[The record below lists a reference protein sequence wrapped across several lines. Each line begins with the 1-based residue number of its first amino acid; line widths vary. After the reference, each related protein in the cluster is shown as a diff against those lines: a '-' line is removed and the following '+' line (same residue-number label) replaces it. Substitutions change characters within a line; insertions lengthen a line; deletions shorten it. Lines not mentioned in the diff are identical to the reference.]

1 MLLLADARAV
11 RKHLDGIGRFSV
23 SVIGNLDQLRPEWA
37 IRVVADPEGAHH
49 LTELES
55 EIVFCD
61 APRFGLSE
69 RIRIPRIVREI
80 GADAYLNFSMAGPV
94 VPVPSI
100 LTIHDLMVLQLR
112 GYFGEGCLRN
122 LLSRAV
128 FALLLKR
135 SVRTSEAIAVPSL
148 ATRDSIGRYYGK
160 HAERVFVTGEGQD
173 LFDPSDPPGV
183 ERKDFLLYVGNAR
196 AYKNLPRLL
205 ASYEEALQ
213 RVGETPPLVM
223 VVRRDRAYADF
234 EKLLTRSPVADRV
247 EVLSGISES
256 KLRNLYSTCMALVMP
271 SVCEGFGLP
280 ALEAMASGAPV
291 LASRGTA
298 LEGVVGDAGLL
309 VDPLSIQDISAG
321 ILKISE
327 DDALR
332 KNLSARA
339 LDRSKEFTWR
349 KTAKAYAEKIEE
361 IA

>member
-23 SVIGNLDQLRPEWA
+23 SVIGNLVRLRPEWD
-37 IRVVADPEGAHH
+37 IRVVADPKGAAH
-49 LTELES
+49 LAELDGE
-55 EIVFCD
+55 VLLCD

-69 RIRIPRIVREI
+69 RIRIPRIVREV
-80 GADAYLNFSMAGPV
+80 GADAYINFSMAGPV
-94 VPVPSI
+94 VPVASI

-112 GYFGEGCLRN
+112 GYFGEGRLRN
-122 LLSRAV
+122 FLSRAL
-128 FALLLKR
+128 FALLVGR
-135 SVRTSEAIAVPSL
+135 SVRRSEAIAVPSM
-148 ATRDSIGRYYGK
+148 ATKSSLCRSYGK
-160 HAERVFVTGEGQD
+160 LAERVFVTGEGQD

-213 RVGETPPLVM
+213 RAADTPPLVM
-223 VVRRDRAYADF
+223 VVRRDRAYTDF
-234 EKLLTRSPVADRV
+234 EKLLNRSPAVDRI

-256 KLRNLYSTCMALVMP
+256 KLRHLYSTCMALVMP

-298 LEGVVGDAGLL
+298 LEEVVGESGLL
-309 VDPLSIQDISAG
+309 IDPLSIQDISAG
-321 ILKISE
+321 ILKISQ
-327 DDALR
+327 DAALR
-332 KNLSARA
+332 KNLSASA
-339 LDRSKEFTWR
+339 LDRSKRFTWR
-349 KTAKAYAEKIEE
+349 KTAESYAKKIEE